1 MQAGKLQVR
10 QFRYNRDNFSYLF
23 FNNREAVV
31 IDGGAVELIAA
42 FLHARALELR
52 FVFNTHNHGDHTLG
66 NQDLQELTD
75 AEFIDCQR
83 LADLRKLVFGGEHI
97 TIYRTPGHTVDSI
110 CFHLDRVLI
119 TGDTLFNGTVGNC
132 FSGDML
138 SFYDSLMMLCSL
150 PETTIIYAGHDYVES
165 SLAFARRMEPL
176 NRDIDRYL
184 ERYDRKHVW
193 SQLKDELLVN
203 PYLRF
208 NEESIVS
215 VLRRRYLPV
224 DTAFE
229 RWRSLM
235 SID

>member
-83 LADLRKLVFGGEHI
+83 LADLQKFVFGGEHI

-110 CFHLDRVLI
+110 CFHLDRV
-119 TGDTLFNGTVGNC
+119 
-132 FSGDML
+132 
-138 SFYDSLMMLCSL
+138 
-150 PETTIIYAGHDYVES
+150 
-165 SLAFARRMEPL
+165 
-176 NRDIDRYL
+176 
-184 ERYDRKHVW
+184 
-193 SQLKDELLVN
+193 
-203 PYLRF
+203 
-208 NEESIVS
+208 
-215 VLRRRYLPV
+215 
-224 DTAFE
+224 
-229 RWRSLM
+229 
-235 SID
+235 